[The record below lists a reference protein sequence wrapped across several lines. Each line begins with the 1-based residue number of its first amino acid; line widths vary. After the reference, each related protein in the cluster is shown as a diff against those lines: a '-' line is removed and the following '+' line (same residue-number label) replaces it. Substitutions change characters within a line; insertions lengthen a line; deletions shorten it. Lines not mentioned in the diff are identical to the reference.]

1 MEQVLYC
8 DFDGTF
14 IEENSEKLL
23 IDYLKEIH
31 FFNCK
36 HYFLAALGIFMNLPR
51 RMIGK
56 ENIMKAWTL
65 GMNSQQ
71 KEKLLNEFIRDKG
84 RKIHLNIAVVQ
95 FVKSFEGKRVLLSG
109 SDVDLLRTYLKSI
122 SLIEEFDE
130 IYGCE
135 MAENGIRVLRHPYGK
150 TKVQYVDQNA
160 MTVGIAN
167 EIADQYYLKNCKKV
181 YVIKGDSRLERL
193 AYKNKW
199 SLI

>member
-1 MEQVLYC
+1 MKQVLYC

-14 IEENSEKLL
+14 IAENSEKLL

-31 FFNCK
+31 FFNWK
-36 HYFLAALGIFMNLPR
+36 HYVLAVLGLAMNSPR

-56 ENIMKAWTL
+56 ENIMKSWTY
-65 GMNSQQ
+65 GMNSLQ

-84 RKIHLNIAVVQ
+84 RKIHLNTDVVQ

-130 IYGCE
+130 ICGCE
-135 MAENGIRVLRHPYGK
+135 MAENGIRISKHPYGK
-150 TKVQYVDQNA
+150 SKVQYVDQNA
-160 MTVGIAN
+160 TTVGIAN
-167 EIADQYYLKNCKKV
+167 EIADKYYLKKCKKV
-181 YVIKGDSRLERL
+181 YVIKGDSKLERL